1 MRKQRAKATPATS
14 SQGRNRLHE
23 AQAALHFWQALEYLA
38 PQSPPDVDSDEH
50 VWQVKAGAAHERM
63 PWHDAHKLAVLKA
76 RHPHWRF
83 QIFSGIAD
91 GISLLEEACTALGA
105 AEMTLEERRPP
116 DPAACVVLEVNGEG
130 MATGEVFISTVP
142 WAMARIVEHA
152 GTTTPIDFHGFF
164 GPDGM
169 QETIQR
175 SVRNLLVER
184 RLVRAA
190 HAEAEA
196 DAASPQANPSA
207 PASASA
213 PENVLRAVCA
223 DDIKAVEDLVFDECG
238 WRPGKQKPW
247 RVRAIMESAKGAK
260 RASDDPLNSF
270 YAEDLER
277 VSAALACGNVG
288 SALDAY
294 LQGEDSPGRIDLER
308 ERAALIAGVRPQQ
321 LPAGAWPAEHPLVTA
336 QQFAVNTI
344 TRELSNGSGIFS
356 VNGPPG
362 TGKTTML
369 KDIVAATVVAR
380 ADVLATYAMP
390 ASAFGD
396 ELEID
401 RYQYRA
407 YALDPKLRG
416 FGVVVGSANNGAVEN
431 ISKEL
436 PGLAAV
442 RKGLELDYFSVVAD
456 SVAAPEKPGK
466 LAQASREHWGLIAA
480 VLGNKEN
487 RSNFVGR
494 FWFADA
500 PDKKKSVKANETGEI
515 PPPDP
520 LRLRSIRSVIE
531 SGEHGALP
539 WHEARA
545 RYQAARTRV
554 ENLVDQAED
563 LAHEVMTLEAVKSRR
578 LSCEQVLARLAQDL
592 AALQAAV
599 PAAQTASDAA
609 QRDLLAARERRDAC
623 LARAEQQNK
632 VDASNA
638 ELARWQ
644 AEMPQEGLAYLHA
657 AHGNAERHCQE
668 LEQEYDKH
676 IARGPGHIAQ
686 LIRTPFSKRW
696 NEAGIVL
703 EHEIRQAKAARQ
715 AAATRV
721 ALAESITSKVDDATR
736 MRAVALAELARAQV
750 RARAAGVGVGTPAAT
765 LEQDFRNK
773 EASAVQLKQGAARA
787 RAALDD
793 HARASAQYRN
803 ELALADEE
811 IARIEKLMATC
822 GLDQDTLETWSLAG
836 LERESLHSAAP
847 CFMPALF
854 DARRDLF
861 VTAMD
866 LHKSFIV
873 ASWSKLRLTLGAF
886 VNLLGGGISASQVK
900 EGPMAL
906 WDAFFLVVP
915 LVSTTFASFPRLF
928 AGVGREELAWLLIDE
943 AGQAA
948 PQQAAGA
955 IWRARRAIVV
965 GDPLQLEPVAA
976 IPDELVTPLL
986 ARCAAEE
993 QWAPPAASVQVL
1005 ADRANRYGTYLG
1017 EGDQRVWLG
1026 APLVVHRRCLD
1037 PMFTISNTIS
1047 YGGMMVHGARPDLVS
1062 RWPSRWI
1069 DCPAREAEGHWV
1081 QAQGDIAIGLVHFI
1095 TDGVLRSEDG
1105 QFKVYIITPFR
1116 KVAEKVRVMLYKKY
1130 GDKSNK
1136 MSGTVH
1142 TFQGKE
1148 ADNVIFLLGGDPT
1161 RPGVISSFAGAK
1173 PNLVNVAVTR
1183 AKRRL
1188 YVVGDHHYWTGTG
1201 DLHGIFRSMA
1211 EQLPFHSRTQKET
1224 Q

>member
-1 MRKQRAKATPATS
+1 MRKQRAKAMPATS
-14 SQGRNRLHE
+14 SRERNRLHE

-38 PQSPPDVDSDEH
+38 PQSPPEVDPDDN
-50 VWQVKAGAAHERM
+50 VWQIDTDAAHERM
-63 PWHDAHKLAVLKA
+63 PWGDPEKQVVLKA
-76 RHPHWRF
+76 RHQHWRF

-91 GISLLEEACTALGA
+91 GFALLEEACTALGA
-105 AEMTLEERRPP
+105 ADMTLEEGRPP
-116 DPAACVVLEVNGEG
+116 GPAACIVLEVNGEG
-130 MATGEVFISTVP
+130 MATGEVFISTVA

-152 GTTTPIDFHGFF
+152 GKTSPIDFHGFF
-164 GPDGM
+164 GLDGA
-169 QETIQR
+169 QEMFQR

-190 HAEAEA
+190 HEDA
-196 DAASPQANPSA
+196 DAASAPANESA
-207 PASASA
+207 PASVPA
-213 PENVLRAVCA
+213 NVLRAVRA

-260 RASDDPLNSF
+260 KSSDDPLNSF

-277 VSAALACGNVG
+277 VSAALACDNVG
-288 SALDAY
+288 NALEAY
-294 LQGEDSPGRIDLER
+294 LQGEESPERVDLER
-308 ERAALIAGVRPQQ
+308 QRAILIAGVHPQQ

-344 TRELSNGSGIFS
+344 TRELSNSSGIFS

-369 KDIVAATVVAR
+369 KDILAATVVRR
-380 ADVLATYAMP
+380 ADVMATYALP

-401 RYQYRA
+401 RYQYRT

-442 RKGLELDYFSVVAD
+442 SKGLELDYFSVVAD
-456 SVAAPEKPGK
+456 SVAAPEKPGR
-466 LAQASREHWGLIAA
+466 LAKETPEHWGLIAA

-487 RSNFVGR
+487 RGNFVSR
-494 FWFADA
+494 FWFADSLE
-500 PDKKKSVKANETGEI
+500 KKKSAKANEAGEI
-515 PPPDP
+515 PLPDP
-520 LRLRSIRSVIE
+520 LRLRSIRSVIDG
-531 SGEHGALP
+531 GEHGALP
-539 WHEARA
+539 WHEARS
-545 RYQAARTRV
+545 RYQAARAKV
-554 ENLVDQAED
+554 QNLIDQAQD
-563 LAHEVMTLEAVKSRR
+563 LADQVIKLEAVKSHR
-578 LSCEQVLARLAQDL
+578 LRCDQVLTQLAHCL
-592 AALQAAV
+592 PALQAAV
-599 PAAQTASDAA
+599 PAAQAASDAA
-609 QRDLLAARERRDAC
+609 QRDLLVARDRHEAC
-623 LARAEQQNK
+623 LAHAEQQKN
-632 VDASNA
+632 VDARTA
-638 ELARWQ
+638 ELALWQ
-644 AEMPQEGLAYLHA
+644 AKLPQEGLGSLHV
-657 AHGNAERHCQE
+657 AHGNAERHCRE
-668 LEQEYDKH
+668 LEQQYDKH
-676 IARGPGHIAQ
+676 IERGPGQLAQ
-686 LIRTPFSKRW
+686 FFRTPYSKRW
-696 NEAGIVL
+696 NEAGILL
-703 EHEIRQAKAARQ
+703 EEEIRQAKAAKQ
-715 AAATRV
+715 AAATQV
-721 ALAESITSKVDDATR
+721 ALAESITAKVDDATR
-736 MRAVALAELARAQV
+736 TRSVALEDLARAQD
-750 RARAAGVGVGTPAAT
+750 RALAAGVGRGTPAAT
-765 LEQDFRNK
+765 LEHDFLNK
-773 EASAVQLKQGAARA
+773 KASAASLKQGLAQARE
-787 RAALDD
+787 ALDD
-793 HARASAQYRN
+793 HARENAQYRN
-803 ELALADEE
+803 ERALADEE
-811 IARIEKLMATC
+811 IARIDALVAAC
-822 GLDQDTLETWSLAG
+822 GLDKKALGTWSLAG
-836 LERESLHSAAP
+836 LDRESLHSAAP

-854 DARRDLF
+854 DARRDVF
-861 VTAMD
+861 VAAME

-886 VNLLGGGISASQVK
+886 VNLLSGGVSASQVK

-928 AGVGREELAWLLIDE
+928 NGVGREELAWLLIDE
-943 AGQAA
+943 AGQAT
-948 PQQAAGA
+948 PQQAVGA

-976 IPDELVTPLL
+976 VPDELVAPLL

-1037 PMFTISNTIS
+1037 PMFSISNTIS
-1047 YGGMMVHGARPDLVS
+1047 YGGMMVHGVRPDLVP
-1062 RWPSRWI
+1062 RWPSCWI
-1069 DCPAREAEGHWV
+1069 DCRAREAEGHWV
-1081 QAQGDIAIGLVHFI
+1081 QAQGDIAMRLVQSL
-1095 TDGVLRSEDG
+1095 TDGVLKSEDG
-1105 QFKVYIITPFR
+1105 QFKVYVITPFR
-1116 KVAEKVRVMLYKKY
+1116 KVAEKIRAMLRKKY

-1148 ADNVIFLLGGDPT
+1148 ADNVIFLLGGDPA

-1188 YVVGDHHYWTGTG
+1188 YVVGDHNYWTGTG

-1211 EQLPFHSRTQKET
+1211 EQLPFHSSTQKEA